1 MAQITSQRHFRPMS
15 RRAKL
20 LKEKIGARG
29 FEPPTSWSRTKRAT
43 RLRYAPAICS
53 LPACQT
59 LSADLP
65 DSESGRAT
73 RLRYAPARKAVTS
86 EK

>member
-29 FEPPTSWSRTKRAT
+29 FEPPTSWSRTKRKT
-43 RLRYAPAICS
+43 SISLSRLVPSCVLSHDSPRCS
-53 LPACQT
+53 ASFVPKMFPPVAQKV
-59 LSADLP
+59 
-65 DSESGRAT
+65 
-73 RLRYAPARKAVTS
+73 RLYDVGGEA
-86 EK
+86 